1 MRSRAVK
8 LKSSGLKSNPSI
20 GVPVIRAQAPRQ
32 SPAMYMPSRLDLML
46 SSSGASKLPE
56 AKSALACGQ
65 GEVERVEEQPKY
77 RGTCYVHKRRAKA
90 LPVCNLDGTRLL
102 SSSGASKLPEAKC
115 ARVRPRRPRRP
126 KAAKVRSSG
135 LKSNP
140 SGGTCHMHKRRA
152 KVLPVCT
159 MQPCQTL
166 KQRKQHPGTLA
177 TVKGAC
183 KFHVSVAECPLSCQ

>member
-1 MRSRAVK
+1 MPACGQGVQGEVERAEEQPKGTCHVHK
-8 LKSSGLKSNPSI
+8 R
-20 GVPVIRAQAPRQ
+20 RAKVLHVCHHNGTR
-32 SPAMYMPSRLDLML
+32 ML

-90 LPVCNLDGTRLL
+90 LRVCNLDGTRFL